1 MIDKPV
7 IRLQLYFFGGNA
19 TTTTEGHRVI
29 ELDNKTTE
37 EALRSSHQQQVGY
50 LS

>member
-19 TTTTEGHRVI
+19 TTTEGHRVI
-29 ELDNKTTE
+29 ELDNKPTD
-37 EALRSSHQQQVGY
+37 EALRSSHEQRDGY
-50 LS
+50 LR